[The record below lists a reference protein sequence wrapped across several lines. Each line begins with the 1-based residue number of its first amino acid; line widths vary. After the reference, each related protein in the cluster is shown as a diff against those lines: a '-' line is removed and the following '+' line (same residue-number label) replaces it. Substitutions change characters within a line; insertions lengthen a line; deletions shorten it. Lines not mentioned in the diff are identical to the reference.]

1 MKFRPAALRQLEAPE
16 KLDEVVRLASAP
28 VWLMAVALA
37 AIVAVAVTWASAGT
51 VNTTVGA
58 SGLLIH
64 GNGVSTLD
72 ATASGQVT
80 RLWVP
85 PAGFAVGGT
94 PLYSIQDASGQVRT
108 VDVPWDAYVVSTVV
122 TVGQLVEPGTPVASL
137 ERVSGASD
145 PLEAVVFLP
154 ATMAH
159 AVRPGSQVTLTA
171 ASIPA
176 SVFGTLS
183 GTVASVG
190 EFPET
195 TSSLQAF
202 LGDGAAT
209 RAYLTAGSV
218 VRVVIKLDTVPG
230 AAGDLRWSKAAP
242 GFKVNS
248 ECSVQASFVIAKEH
262 PVNWLIGQ

>member
-1 MKFRPAALRQLEAPE
+1 MKFRPAALRHLEAPE

-37 AIVAVAVTWASAGT
+37 AIVTIVATWASIGN

-64 GNGVSTLD
+64 ANGVSTLE

-85 PAGFAVGGT
+85 SDGFAASGT

-108 VDVPWDAYVVSTVV
+108 VDMPWDAYVVSTVV
-122 TVGQLVEPGTPVASL
+122 TVGQLVQPGTPVASL
-137 ERVSGASD
+137 ERVSGASE
-145 PLEAVVFLP
+145 PLEAVVFIP
-154 ATMAH
+154 AATAL
-159 AVRPGSQVTLTA
+159 AVRPGSQVTVTA
-171 ASIPA
+171 AAAPA
-176 SVFGTLS
+176 SVFGTLD
-183 GTVASVG
+183 GKVTSVG

-209 RAYLTAGSV
+209 QAYLTTGSV
-218 VRVVIKLDTVPG
+218 IRVVIELATVPG
-230 AAGDLRWSKAAP
+230 SAGDLLWSKAPP
-242 GFKVNS
+242 GFQLNS
-248 ECSVQASFVIAKEH
+248 ESSVQASFVIAKEH
-262 PVNWLIGQ
+262 PINWLIGQ

>member
-28 VWLMAVALA
+28 VWLMAAALA
-37 AIVAVAVTWASAGT
+37 AIVVIVAAWASVGT
-51 VNTTVGA
+51 VATTVGA

-64 GNGVSTLD
+64 ANGVSTFD

-80 RLWVP
+80 RVWVP
-85 PAGFAVGGT
+85 PGGFAAGGT
-94 PLYSIQDASGQVRT
+94 SLYSIQEASGQVRT
-108 VDVPWDAYVVSTVV
+108 IDVPWDAYVVSTVV

-145 PLEAVVFLP
+145 PLEAVVFIP
-154 ATMAH
+154 ATMAP
-159 AVRPGSQVTLTA
+159 AVRPGSGVTVTA
-171 ASIPA
+171 AAVPA

-183 GTVASVG
+183 GTVTSVG

-202 LGDGAAT
+202 LGDGAET

-218 VRVVIKLDTVPG
+218 VRVVIKLAT
-230 AAGDLRWSKAAP
+230 AGGPAGSLRWSKAAP
-242 GFKVNS
+242 GFRVNS
-248 ECSVQASFVIAKEH
+248 ESSVQASFVIAKEH
-262 PVNWLIGQ
+262 PMNWLIGQ

>member
-28 VWLMAVALA
+28 VWLMAAALTVIVVVVA
-37 AIVAVAVTWASAGT
+37 TWASVGT
-51 VNTTVGA
+51 VSTTVGA
-58 SGLLIH
+58 PGLLIH
-64 GNGVSTLD
+64 ANGVSTLD

-85 PAGFAVGGT
+85 PDGFAVGGT

-108 VDVPWDAYVVSTVV
+108 VGVPWDAYVMSTVV

-145 PLEAVVFLP
+145 PLEAVVFIP
-154 ATMAH
+154 ATMAP
-159 AVRPGSQVTLTA
+159 AVRPGSQVSLTA
-171 ASIPA
+171 AAVPV

-183 GTVASVG
+183 GTVESVG

-195 TSSLQAF
+195 TSSLRAF

-209 RAYLTAGSV
+209 RGYLTAGSV
-218 VRVVIKLDTVPG
+218 IRVVIKVATMPG
-230 AAGDLRWSKAAP
+230 SAGDLRWSKASP

-248 ECSVQASFVIAKEH
+248 ESSVQASFVIAKEH